1 VRASLPP
8 QQRMEKQQ
16 ESKYLEFE
24 ADEAGRDQL
33 RTPQKSNASPSLP
46 GRSQQE
52 GGPFPQLP
60 VLIATS
66 KGKMLGTRPHPAV
79 SESCSMYR
87 SSDAPA
93 PCVFNSNFQGEE
105 RFLGCCSASAHVSTC
120 AHPIQRVFSGPTCH
134 RDEGAFAPTVSR
146 QSKVIK
152 KTVTVRLSCSS
163 IVQHAPPNLTVLPTW
178 SIYVPCLKSRKTTAR
193 YKMSVRIIKCAQRR
207 RRAHYFSEA
216 VS

>member
-1 VRASLPP
+1 LISTRHGSIRTLEAGAVLRPSSPLGKKPVRASLPP

-120 AHPIQRVFSGPTCH
+120 AHGPSNVCFLGPRVTETKAHLLQR
-134 RDEGAFAPTVSR
+134 
-146 QSKVIK
+146 
-152 KTVTVRLSCSS
+152 
-163 IVQHAPPNLTVLPTW
+163 
-178 SIYVPCLKSRKTTAR
+178 
-193 YKMSVRIIKCAQRR
+193 SVVNPK
-207 RRAHYFSEA
+207 
-216 VS
+216 